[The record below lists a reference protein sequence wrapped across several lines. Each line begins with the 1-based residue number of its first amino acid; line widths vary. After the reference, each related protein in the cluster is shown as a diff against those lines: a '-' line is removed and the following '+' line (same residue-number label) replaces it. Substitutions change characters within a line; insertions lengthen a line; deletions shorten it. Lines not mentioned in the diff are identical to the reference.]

1 MKIQKK
7 TFYNSILG
15 FFVKN
20 GKKGKAKN
28 LLDETFTIVRKKTKR
43 SLSVTMTLFFFRLKT
58 LVEVKKL
65 STRKRSYSVPFIIS
79 SKRRVYLIFKWLKS
93 AVVADKRKIALSKKL
108 SEEILKV
115 VENNPSIALDSK
127 KENFT
132 QASKNRSNLY
142 YRW

>member
-15 FFVKN
+15 FFVKD
-20 GKKGKAKN
+20 GKKGKAKS
-28 LLDETFTIVRKKTKR
+28 LLDETFAIVRKKTKR

-79 SKRRVYLIFKWLKS
+79 SKRRVYLIFKWLKN

>member
-15 FFVKN
+15 FFVKD
-20 GKKGKAKN
+20 GKRGKAKN
-28 LLDETFTIVRKKTKR
+28 LLDETFVIVRKKTKR

-115 VENNPSIALDSK
+115 VENNSSIALDSK

>member
-1 MKIQKK
+1 
-7 TFYNSILG
+7 
-15 FFVKN
+15 
-20 GKKGKAKN
+20 
-28 LLDETFTIVRKKTKR
+28 
-43 SLSVTMTLFFFRLKT
+43 
-58 LVEVKKL
+58 
-65 STRKRSYSVPFIIS
+65 
-79 SKRRVYLIFKWLKS
+79 LIFKWLKN

>member
-15 FFVKN
+15 FFVKD
-20 GKKGKAKN
+20 GKRGKAKN
-28 LLDETFTIVRKKTKR
+28 LLDETFAIVRKKTKR

-93 AVVADKRKIALSKKL
+93 AVVSDKRKIALSKKL

-127 KENFT
+127 KQNFT

>member
-15 FFVKN
+15 FFVKD
-20 GKKGKAKN
+20 GKKGKAKS
-28 LLDETFTIVRKKTKR
+28 LLDETFAIVRKKTKR

-79 SKRRVYLIFKWLKS
+79 SKRRVYLIFK
-93 AVVADKRKIALSKKL
+93 
-108 SEEILKV
+108 
-115 VENNPSIALDSK
+115 
-127 KENFT
+127 
-132 QASKNRSNLY
+132 
-142 YRW
+142 